1 MRTGPDN
8 FYHLTYCTNI
18 HSATGWPAVRA
29 NLERFGPALKA
40 HRSPDAPFGLGL
52 RISAMEARELLDG
65 QLDSFKTFLDREGL
79 YVALINGFPYGPFHR
94 TAVKANVYAPD
105 WRERARV
112 DYTLDLITILTRLLP
127 DGVDG
132 GVSTVPLSYKDWM
145 DPDNDDDWLVI
156 VEHLVVVAHRLLTV
170 RRETGQMIHLD
181 IEPEPDCTLETTTE
195 TIDFFERRLLSLGAP
210 RLSAAAGISIDD
222 ARAVLL
228 DHIQVC
234 FDCCHFSVGYED
246 PVESLLRFRRA
257 GIAVGRIQLSSAL
270 RSTRS
275 ARPSMDIAMRLRA
288 FADATYLHQVVE
300 RRRGSLTHYP
310 DLLGALD
317 CGPGDAD
324 EWRIHFHVPLFA
336 SDYDGLSST
345 QDDVKAVL
353 SALRSERF
361 TRHLEIETYT
371 WSVLPTAVRPDLLE
385 SIRREYDWVLDHL
398 VPPRR

>member
-1 MRTGPDN
+1 
-8 FYHLTYCTNI
+8 
-18 HSATGWPAVRA
+18 
-29 NLERFGPALKA
+29 
-40 HRSPDAPFGLGL
+40 
-52 RISAMEARELLDG
+52 
-65 QLDSFKTFLDREGL
+65 
-79 YVALINGFPYGPFHR
+79 
-94 TAVKANVYAPD
+94 
-105 WRERARV
+105 
-112 DYTLDLITILTRLLP
+112 
-127 DGVDG
+127 
-132 GVSTVPLSYKDWM
+132 
-145 DPDNDDDWLVI
+145 
-156 VEHLVVVAHRLLTV
+156 
-170 RRETGQMIHLD
+170 MIHLD